1 MRTDCSKRD
10 FHPLIAPSHLP
21 PLQKLILLGH
31 RRPVQTTRPLPIQ
44 MLLATPESQTE
55 KLVMTPAKVEMGKKK
70 KKSLHHLREHLS
82 PCHLLHV
89 KALV

>member
-10 FHPLIAPSHLP
+10 FHPLIAPSRLP
-21 PLQKLILLGH
+21 PLQKVVLLGH
-31 RRPVQTTRPLPIQ
+31 RRLVQTTRPLPIQ

-55 KLVMTPAKVEMGKKK
+55 NLVMTPAKVEMGGK
-70 KKSLHHLREHLS
+70 KKSLHHLREHVS